1 MSGWFRTEIYQE
13 QVQSMFSVRGSG
25 LNFVSVIR
33 SGYSPWSASGGLDLF
48 CISYQE
54 WVQSMFSNRSS
65 GLYSVSVIR
74 SGHTPYF
81 ASGTLDCIN
90 V

>member
-74 SGHTPYF
+74 SGYSPYL
-81 ASGTLDCIN
+81 ATGVLD
-90 V
+90 